1 MQTHVFLGFHSGIN
15 NLTFLLLYEAT
26 LLGKWLRTFR
36 QMVRVL
42 FGKGQS
48 SKAILAVEVITTIFL
63 TKLRETI
70 T

>member
-1 MQTHVFLGFHSGIN
+1 MLLREFECFHSGIN

-42 FGKGQS
+42 FGEGQL
-48 SKAILAVEVITTIFL
+48 SKTILTVEVITAIFL
-63 TKLRETI
+63 RKLRETI

>member
-1 MQTHVFLGFHSGIN
+1 MQIHVFLGFHSGIN

-36 QMVRVL
+36 QMVMVL
-42 FGKGQS
+42 FGEGQS
-48 SKAILAVEVITTIFL
+48 SKTILAVEFITTIFL
-63 TKLRETI
+63 RKLRETI

>member
-1 MQTHVFLGFHSGIN
+1 MQIHVLLGFHSGIN

-36 QMVRVL
+36 QMVWVL
-42 FGKGQS
+42 FGEGQL
-48 SKAILAVEVITTIFL
+48 SKTILSVEVITTNFL
-63 TKLRETI
+63 RKLGETI

>member
-1 MQTHVFLGFHSGIN
+1 MQIREFLGFHSGIN

-36 QMVRVL
+36 QMVMVL
-42 FGKGQS
+42 FGEGQL
-48 SKAILAVEVITTIFL
+48 SKAILAFEFITTIFL
-63 TKLRETI
+63 RKLRETI